1 MTDTAE
7 NIPTTLDR
15 LTIPI
20 TQLTPRK
27 GNPRQGNTGVIA
39 ESLQKNG
46 QYRPIVVNKPTGEVL
61 AGNHTLAAAK
71 QLGWTRIAVTF
82 VDVDDDQA
90 ARIVLADNRTADL
103 GTYDD
108 ELLIDLLHQLDSDL
122 EGTGYHAADV
132 EALEALGAGGVR
144 DLDDLA
150 DEVGELSDA
159 EMWPTIRF
167 QAPPHVHIAWT
178 EHLRRFDSEADGL
191 AALLNIDGA

>member
-27 GNPRQGNTGVIA
+27 GNPRRGNIDVIA
-39 ESLQKNG
+39 ESLQRNG
-46 QYRPIVVNKPTGEVL
+46 QYRPIVVNKPTSEVL

-108 ELLIDLLHQLDSDL
+108 AALYRMLQALDDGL
-122 EGTGYHAADV
+122 EGTGYDAQYVNDLHLR
-132 EALEALGAGGVR
+132 LEDRASLP
-144 DLDDLA
+144 DFQPD
-150 DEVGELSDA
+150 DA
-159 EMWPTIRF
+159 EPSRLDQTATVTCPACGEAF
-167 QAPPHVHIAWT
+167 APD
-178 EHLRRFDSEADGL
+178 LYK
-191 AALLNIDGA
+191 N